1 AVFTIVVSVVFVCAW
16 SAEALGGLAAI
27 TGAYFAGV
35 MIAQTDVAEAS
46 REATRAV
53 GDGLLIPL
61 FFVSVGLQAEFGPV
75 TSTPTLLLVLALVAI
90 ATKVV
95 GCGLGARLARIGTM
109 DSLRVGLGMVPRGE
123 VTLVAAATALR
134 AGVIDQGVL

>member
-1 AVFTIVVSVVFVCAW
+1 LGAAVIDDVLGIVALSVLLTVTRGTDPLSPFLHLLVYAAAVLLMGRFVVPRYVHWAQRILPREAVFTIVVSVVFVCAW

-61 FFVSVGLQAEFGPV
+61 FFVSVGLQAE
-75 TSTPTLLLVLALVAI
+75 
-90 ATKVV
+90 
-95 GCGLGARLARIGTM
+95 
-109 DSLRVGLGMVPRGE
+109 
-123 VTLVAAATALR
+123 
-134 AGVIDQGVL
+134 